1 MHRQGTVIFWR
12 KVRHH
17 SFTGVVLDT
26 DASQPELATN
36 FREGHINLT
45 PQAIPVME
53 LTKTDIL
60 RVLLFLEEPVAL
72 HYKDQV
78 PNCFQPRF
86 HHYMEWP

>member
-1 MHRQGTVIFWR
+1 MIFWR
-12 KVRHH
+12 KVGHR

-26 DASQPELATN
+26 GASQRELATN
-36 FREGHINLT
+36 FREEHINLT
-45 PQAIPVME
+45 PQAFPVME

-72 HYKDQV
+72 HYKDRV

-86 HHYMEWP
+86 HHDMEVAIAG